1 MGTPSLDRLS
11 FAAIYC
17 TDVYW
22 VTHDS
27 GICPFWFALYKLH
40 NFFVSMSF
48 VYAIGVCNK
57 MAYVGLWMCACLA
70 DGALFLVTVLLK
82 DMHMRLVVV
91 DKLFIALDDLIQYI
105 TVRRVLTSLLSHLL
119 KYCI

>member
-1 MGTPSLDRLS
+1 
-11 FAAIYC
+11 
-17 TDVYW
+17 
-22 VTHDS
+22 
-27 GICPFWFALYKLH
+27 
-40 NFFVSMSF
+40 
-48 VYAIGVCNK
+48 
-57 MAYVGLWMCACLA
+57 MCACLA

-119 KYCI
+119 QYCI